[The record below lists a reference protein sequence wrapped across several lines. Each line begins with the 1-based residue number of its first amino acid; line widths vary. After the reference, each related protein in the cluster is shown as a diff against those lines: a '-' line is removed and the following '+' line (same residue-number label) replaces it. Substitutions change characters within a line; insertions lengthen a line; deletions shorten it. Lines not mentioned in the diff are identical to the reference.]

1 MLKAFVLLTLAST
14 KALLLNGNRPN
25 IILILTDDQDVLLGS
40 MKHMAHTRNIFER
53 GGVTF
58 ENGGEVFLSTR

>member
-1 MLKAFVLLTLAST
+1 MLVLLALASV

-40 MKHMAHTRNIFER
+40 MKYMTHTRNIFER

-58 ENGGEVFLSTR
+58 ENGTKVLTLTP